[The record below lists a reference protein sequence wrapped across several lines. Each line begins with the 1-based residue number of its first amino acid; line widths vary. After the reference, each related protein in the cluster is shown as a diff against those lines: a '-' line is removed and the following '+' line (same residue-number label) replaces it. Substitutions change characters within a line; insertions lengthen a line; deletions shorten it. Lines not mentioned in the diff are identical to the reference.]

1 MNITE
6 QVLLNLLGLIEFKHD
21 DHSVATDAARLI
33 IKLEGELA
41 VTKNTLALTKDGLE
55 EALGWNW
62 LEDDVPV
69 HIEVKLRDLL

>member
-1 MNITE
+1 MNVTE

-21 DHSVATDAARLI
+21 DHSVAADAARLI
-33 IKLEGELA
+33 IELEGELA